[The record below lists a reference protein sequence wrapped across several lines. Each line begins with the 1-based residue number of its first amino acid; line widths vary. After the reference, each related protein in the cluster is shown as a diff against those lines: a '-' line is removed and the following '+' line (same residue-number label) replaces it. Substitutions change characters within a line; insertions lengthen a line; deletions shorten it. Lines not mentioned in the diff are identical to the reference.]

1 LAQRQKFVSPFAL
14 GKDLFWRDAKDGVPG
29 WNSNGKERPP
39 LGRPYLNILRLETF
53 LSPVV
58 IMVFVFVAMVVVVA
72 VAHFMAVPIC
82 LVSIAVSI
90 PVPSYLP
97 AAVPAIVAV
106 MIISYHAGIVAEARV
121 VILAE
126 ARIIAQ
132 TSVVRTPPLKVLPLA
147 LTV

>member
-14 GKDLFWRDAKDGVPG
+14 GKDLFWRDAKDGG
-29 WNSNGKERPP
+29 IRLEFQWKRAATAGPP
-39 LGRPYLNILRLETF
+39 LSFNLRLETF